1 MTQPS
6 NNSSSTLCISSTG
19 LAATLPLA
27 KQAKYPGQ
35 HLQWTD
41 DFRVELP
48 IRVGQEGAA
57 SLPPKTM
64 LDLWR

>member
-1 MTQPS
+1 MAKSPPTNLNIFS
-6 NNSSSTLCISSTG
+6 ISSTG

-35 HLQWTD
+35 HVMWTD

-48 IRVGQEGAA
+48 IRMGE
-57 SLPPKTM
+57 
-64 LDLWR
+64 